1 MEDKAW
7 QRMAAS
13 TSQQITLSNLMNGL
27 HLKAV
32 RLWEGGGQ
40 LLRSDN
46 LIMTDTIIIVSRH
59 QEITVW
65 DMTM

>member
-1 MEDKAW
+1 
-7 QRMAAS
+7 MAENGCQHQP
-13 TSQQITLSNLMNGL
+13 TNYLIKSQEWLYGL

-65 DMTM
+65 DTTM